1 MREHRKAQGL
11 SMHGLALKVG
21 CTATSIYNW
30 EVGDRLPS
38 SANLSRIAN
47 ALGVTMDDVQLVERR
62 MASDKRQATT

>member
-38 SANLSRIAN
+38 SANLSRVAK
-47 ALGVTMDDVQLVERR
+47 ALGVAMDEVRLVERR
-62 MASDKRQATT
+62 EKIEKRKATT